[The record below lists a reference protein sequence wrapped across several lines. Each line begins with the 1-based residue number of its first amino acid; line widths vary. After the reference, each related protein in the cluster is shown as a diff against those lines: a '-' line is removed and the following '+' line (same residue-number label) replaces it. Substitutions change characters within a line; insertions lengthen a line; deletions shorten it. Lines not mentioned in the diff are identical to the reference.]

1 MTTRS
6 PDSTPNHFI
15 HPKSQAQFRELAATT
30 EQVRKIRSNIASHC
44 SKCRRGSEN
53 EKDMQ
58 RCARVCNRLL
68 FLHLTYDAYGWKI
81 WAVQNGSILFAWGE
95 SQSVR
100 WSTGS
105 FLTIDNSARKQTG
118 MCAAFILSLGTTSPF
133 PIRSFHKKFCTQNST
148 STSKLVSTLVA
159 NPFINLY
166 LQIALACA
174 FQLDKNWNTS

>member
-44 SKCRRGSEN
+44 SKCRRGGES

-68 FLHLTYDAYGWKI
+68 FLHLTLTHTVGNMSSAKRLDT
-81 WAVQNGSILFAWGE
+81 
-95 SQSVR
+95 VR
-100 WSTGS
+100 V
-105 FLTIDNSARKQTG
+105 R
-118 MCAAFILSLGTTSPF
+118 
-133 PIRSFHKKFCTQNST
+133 
-148 STSKLVSTLVA
+148 
-159 NPFINLY
+159 
-166 LQIALACA
+166 
-174 FQLDKNWNTS
+174 